1 MHPKHIGVQS
11 GDCHATDF
19 RESLISESALHELR
33 GSTRCARYHEKGD
46 CEDAADHSMSDQAKT
61 TPPRAARTTAPTSEI
76 KTSNVMNRRA
86 PALMPLLYVA
96 PMWRTPDT
104 AFIPIAIGTVAW
116 VVAGIVL
123 FVVQPEQPAWLWV
136 CGVGAIAGFG
146 GLIYLNRRA
155 RRPGIG
161 YE

>member
-1 MHPKHIGVQS
+1 MPLGNGHP
-11 GDCHATDF
+11 ADF
-19 RESLISESALHELR
+19 REPLIGESALDTLR
-33 GSTRCARYHEKGD
+33 GGTRSARHHEDPD
-46 CEDAADHSMSDQAKT
+46 CEDAADHSMSDQANT
-61 TPPRAARTTAPTSEI
+61 TPPRAANTTAPTREI

-96 PMWRTPDT
+96 LMWRTPDS

-116 VVAGIVL
+116 IVAGIVL
-123 FVVQPEQPAWLWV
+123 LVVQPEQSAWLGV
-136 CGVGAIAGFG
+136 CAIGAVAGVG
-146 GLIYLNRRA
+146 GLIYLHRRA

>member
-1 MHPKHIGVQS
+1 
-11 GDCHATDF
+11 
-19 RESLISESALHELR
+19 
-33 GSTRCARYHEKGD
+33 
-46 CEDAADHSMSDQAKT
+46 
-61 TPPRAARTTAPTSEI
+61 
-76 KTSNVMNRRA
+76 MNRRA

-123 FVVQPEQPAWLWV
+123 LVVQPEQSAWLWV